1 MSKKPLTD
9 KTGEVRELMSEDMQA
24 MRPASEVL
32 PVELLSI
39 LPKRKIGQRG
49 PQIKPTKISLT
60 LRYSPEVVHYFKAT
74 GKGWQARIDSV
85 LKKWIIKHSYSG

>member
-85 LKKWIIKHSYSG
+85 LKKWIMKHSYSG